1 MSTIQY
7 TRSVKKQNCGELFDK
22 LHEIGFTEIKTM
34 PIKDLT
40 MGWIVKNDSIEKIKI
55 NHSENF
61 KKDDTFC
68 YDVPIVIYYHTFK

>member
-1 MSTIQY
+1 
-7 TRSVKKQNCGELFDK
+7 
-22 LHEIGFTEIKTM
+22 M

-61 KKDDTFC
+61 KKDDTFF